1 MKEQIIVTIGREYG
15 SGGHHIAQEIAEK
28 LGVKLYDKELLEQMV
43 RDSGYTKDDVE
54 KYDEKP
60 VNPFL
65 SRKVRNY
72 SNSIEEVMAEKV
84 FDFIRDR
91 AEEGESFVVVGR
103 CSENVLRGNP
113 NTVSVFVLGDMKD
126 KLARIEK
133 LYNLSESKA
142 MLAIKKK
149 DKLRKL
155 YHNYY
160 SDIKWGDSRG
170 YHVSVNSSLLGI
182 EGTVDMLMDL
192 IDKFR
197 NA

>member
-15 SGGHHIAQEIAEK
+15 SGGHYIAQQIAEK
-28 LGVKLYDKELLEQMV
+28 LGVQLYDKELLEKIVQEH
-43 RDSGYTKDDVE
+43 GYSKDDME

-60 VNPFL
+60 VNVLL

-84 FDFIRDR
+84 FDFIRNR

-103 CSENVLRGNP
+103 CCENVLRGNP
-113 NTVSVFVLGDMKD
+113 NTISIFVLGDTKD
-126 KLARIEK
+126 KIERIEK
-133 LYNLSESKA
+133 LYNLSEIKA
-142 MLAIKKK
+142 ILAMKKN
-149 DKLRKL
+149 DKKRKL

-170 YHVSVNSSLLGI
+170 YHVSINSSLLGI
-182 EGTVDMLMDL
+182 DKTSEMLLRL
-192 IDKFR
+192 IEDFR

>member
-126 KLARIEK
+126 RLARIEK

>member
-28 LGVKLYDKELLEQMV
+28 LGVKLYDKELLEQIV